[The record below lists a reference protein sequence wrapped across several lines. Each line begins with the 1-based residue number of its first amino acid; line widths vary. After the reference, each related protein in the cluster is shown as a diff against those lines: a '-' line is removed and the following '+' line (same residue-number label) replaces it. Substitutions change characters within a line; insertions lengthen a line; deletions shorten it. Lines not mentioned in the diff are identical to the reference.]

1 MGFIDTDRRFY
12 AEEQDYKTYLTTL
25 QPVTC
30 SPKHNLLIGISP
42 IQTELK
48 K

>member
-12 AEEQDYKTYLTTL
+12 ADEQGYKTYLTTL

-42 IQTELK
+42 IQIEL
-48 K
+48 